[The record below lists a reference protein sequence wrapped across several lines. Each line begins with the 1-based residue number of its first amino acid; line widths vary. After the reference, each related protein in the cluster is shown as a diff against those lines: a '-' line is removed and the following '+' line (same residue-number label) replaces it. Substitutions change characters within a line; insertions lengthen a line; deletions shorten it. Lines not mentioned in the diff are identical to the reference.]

1 MECKEVAGLA
11 DAFVDGELD
20 APRRAAVAAH
30 LLGCM
35 DCRRLVDETRTMVE
49 AIRDQAPYSPAPAAL
64 AERIAAA
71 AEAPAIAL
79 PPYVPDRRAN
89 ARQRAR
95 QWSLAAAF
103 LAVAVLSSVATY
115 RFTVPAPGELL
126 LDELVSG
133 HVRSLMVD
141 HLTDV
146 ASSDQHTVKPW
157 FNGKLDLAPPVK
169 DLTTRGF
176 PLVGGRL
183 DYVGGRP
190 AAVLVYRHRQHVINL
205 FIVPD
210 NPQRPTTSAPM
221 VRHGFNVLAWHE
233 AGLQFWAVSDIAVED
248 LGKFRELVREADS

>member
-1 MECKEVAGLA
+1 MECREVAGLA
-11 DAFVDGELD
+11 DAFIDGELE

-35 DCRRLVDETRTMVE
+35 DCRRLVEETREMVE
-49 AIRDQAPYSPAPAAL
+49 AIRDQAPYYTAPAGL
-64 AERIAAA
+64 AARV
-71 AEAPAIAL
+71 AEAPALAL
-79 PPYVPDRRAN
+79 PPDIRDSRWNVRR
-89 ARQRAR
+89 RAR
-95 QWSLAAAF
+95 QWSLAASF
-103 LAVAVLSSVATY
+103 LAVAVFSSLATY
-115 RFTVPAPGELL
+115 RLAVPTSGEILV
-126 LDELVSG
+126 DELVSG

-210 NPQRPTTSAPM
+210 NPQRPTTAAPV
-221 VRHGFNVLAWHE
+221 VRHGFNVLAWRD
-233 AGLQFWAVSDIAVED
+233 AGLQFWAVSDLAVED
-248 LGKFRELVREADS
+248 LGKFRELVREAES